1 MLNHTSRKAFFASMP
16 SHMRIGAE
24 IGVSHGDF
32 SYNIL
37 TVMPAVKLHL
47 VDTWELNDQLPDPIS
62 AYNHTMAKLSGF
74 DQCRYSLIKS
84 TSVNAAKLFAD
95 DYFDFIYIDAD
106 HSCDAVAED
115 LQAWYPKVRSGGLVI
130 GHDYC
135 QPWGVVQAVDE
146 FAAKLNYKIF
156 VIISLGYHDGDQ
168 DGGSPSWYFI
178 KR

>member
-1 MLNHTSRKAFFASMP
+1 MLDHRYRKVFFASMP

-37 TVMPAVKLHL
+37 TVRPNTKLYL
-47 VDTWELNDQLPDPIS
+47 VDIWELNDQLPNPSS
-62 AYNHTMAKLSGF
+62 AYQTTLNKLSCF
-74 DQCRYSLIKS
+74 DQSRYEIVKAP
-84 TSVNAAKLFAD
+84 SVDSARKFND
-95 DYFDFIYIDAD
+95 NYFDFIYIDAD
-106 HSCDAVAED
+106 HNYEAVVKD
-115 LQAWYPKVRSGGLVI
+115 LEAWYPKVRSGGLVM

-146 FAAKLNYKIF
+146 FIARHKYDLYTINSK
-156 VIISLGYHDGDQ
+156 GYHDGDQ